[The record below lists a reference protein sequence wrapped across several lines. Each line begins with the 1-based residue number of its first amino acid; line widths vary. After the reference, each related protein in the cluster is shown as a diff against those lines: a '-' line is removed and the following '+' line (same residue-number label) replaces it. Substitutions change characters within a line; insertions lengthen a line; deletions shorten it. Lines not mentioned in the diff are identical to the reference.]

1 MFTKDYAKE
10 IFAENK
16 QLIKKK
22 DVLFID
28 VPKYDELSVKGL
40 YAKFMS
46 LPLMDKYFPATYPK
60 GRQCDRDYMF
70 NIANTLN
77 QDVVQELIEHAVK
90 LRYDPTIGENK
101 SESIMISDRWK
112 DELASYP
119 LTNRVSTPL
128 YHIPC

>member
-10 IFAENK
+10 IFAEKK

-22 DVLFID
+22 DILFID

-40 YAKFMS
+40 YDKFLKMPS
-46 LPLMDKYFPATYPK
+46 MDKYFPDKYPK

-90 LRYDPTIGENK
+90 LRYDPKMGDNK
-101 SESIMISDRWK
+101 SESIMISDRWR

-119 LTNRVSTPL
+119 LTNRVSSLLNLTS
-128 YHIPC
+128 C